1 MKNENGN
8 DACNTVKSVRTA
20 LTLLDLVGAARGGA
34 RVTDLAAM
42 SGIGKASVSKM
53 LSTLAAEGYVRRD
66 PVSRTYFL
74 GYKLVELSTTLIE
87 GIDIRRAARPALEV
101 LETAVNE
108 VINLATYHNGDLIY
122 IDKYEGTKSLRMHS
136 IIGGRAGW
144 TYTSVGKAV
153 FAFLPAQEQAYI
165 LDSLSFAPRTKA
177 SITDREVYL
186 GEVREARRLGY
197 ALDLEENVE
206 GIVCVGAPVFDYSGK
221 VVGGVSI
228 SIPTVRGDKKYLHDL
243 AVLLLEACGEISLA
257 LGRQDARR

>member
-1 MKNENGN
+1 MKSENGN
-8 DACNTVKSVRTA
+8 DAGSTVKSVRTA
-20 LTLLDLVGAARGGA
+20 LILLGLVGAARGGA
-34 RVTDLAAM
+34 RVTDLAEK

-74 GYKLVELSTTLIE
+74 GYKLLELSTTLIE
-87 GIDIRRAARPALEV
+87 GIDIRRVARPALEA
-101 LETAVNE
+101 LESAVNE

-136 IIGGRAGW
+136 VIGGRAGW

-165 LDSLSFAPRTKA
+165 LDSLSFAPRTPA
-177 SITDREVYL
+177 SITSRAAYL
-186 GEVREARRLGY
+186 AETRDAGRLGY

-228 SIPTVRGDKKYLHDL
+228 STPTVRSDRKRLEEL
-243 AVLLLEACGEISLA
+243 AALLVKSCGEISRA
-257 LGRQDARR
+257 LGQQGAHR